1 MDNSFHCC
9 HLMINPGGKCDYGSG
24 IACLLPVSGDSLMY
38 EVSFKE
44 TQPSNKQIKSG
55 AIKHPSDGNLIVN

>member
-9 HLMINPGGKCDYGSG
+9 HLMINPGRKCDYGSG
-24 IACLLPVSGDSLMY
+24 IACLLPVSRDSLMY

-44 TQPSNKQIKSG
+44 TQRPNKWIRNG
-55 AIKHPSDGNLIVN
+55 AVKHQSDGNLIVS

>member
-1 MDNSFHCC
+1 
-9 HLMINPGGKCDYGSG
+9 MINPGRKCDYGCG
-24 IACLLPVSGDSLMY
+24 IACLLPVSRDGLMY

-44 TQPSNKQIKSG
+44 TQRSNKKIKNG